1 MYVASPVVGGSIAP
15 NEWATEWWARFEKRR
30 TKKELLLSLFTMR
43 DAPEECEH
51 VRELA
56 MQIAKHFDW
65 SQNVEHDIVLL
76 WE

>member
-1 MYVASPVVGGSIAP
+1 
-15 NEWATEWWARFEKRR
+15 
-30 TKKELLLSLFTMR
+30 MR

-76 WE
+76 WEGPSKIQSAHAGKNAFYLAGKAKQQMR